1 MISTVTHHVC
11 NSKESNIF
19 SMELDRQLDTDQIIL
34 KKNSQWLSSALR
46 KIKHQTLTSKALNI
60 FLYLS
65 SLSCTSLSFTKLQ
78 LQELTFSSDM
88 QNSFLIV
95 NLYASCSSVCNSL
108 LLDIPRTTLLTIRIS
123 AHRSLPLG
131 RLLHHPN

>member
-78 LQELTFSSDM
+78 LSLTK
-88 QNSFLIV
+88 
-95 NLYASCSSVCNSL
+95 
-108 LLDIPRTTLLTIRIS
+108 
-123 AHRSLPLG
+123 
-131 RLLHHPN
+131 